1 MKKKLTFLAVLT
13 CSFLSYSQDPDDSY
27 KLLFIGVDG
36 VRSDALQQQITNG
49 NAPNIKSIFD
59 AGMST
64 YDSWNMGTTSSG
76 PSWSNMLTGVWQ
88 AKHGVSNNN
97 YTGSNYNTFPYFPTR
112 VKECRPN
119 LKAVQITSWAPMSDN
134 VYNDGWNNKIIVPT
148 DDAATQVAINQ
159 LQDPQLDL
167 LFYYLNDCDAAGHGN
182 GFNPAVAPYMNAIA
196 YADSQIGQVLNA
208 LEARPTYSSEKWLI
222 LVCTDH
228 GGSGTS
234 HGGNSNDERHIWWG
248 ASGYQI
254 PHMTISGS
262 DPGSFTFGTSPNP
275 AVIQQT
281 PVQTDIAVT
290 ALNYLIRD
298 TLCIQSHNSTW
309 NLDGKSWLIKEES
322 TAGLNTNKINFNW
335 SVSPNPTSGLCEISL
350 ETGMNEPAQMTIQNL
365 TGKAVYE
372 STLPALG
379 ANQKIQLNLSDLD
392 AGTYFIRI
400 SIKGQTTSQLLIK
413 Q

>member
-1 MKKKLTFLAVLT
+1 MKKKLTFLTVLT
-13 CSFLSYSQDPDDSY
+13 LSFLSYSQDPDDAY
-27 KLLFIGVDG
+27 KLLFIGIDG

-88 AKHGVSNNN
+88 AKHGVSSNN
-97 YTGSNYNTFPYFPTR
+97 YTGSNYNAFPYFPTR

-254 PHMTISGS
+254 PHMTITGS
-262 DPGSFTFGTSPNP
+262 DPGSFTFGTPPTP
-275 AVIQQT
+275 AAIQQT

-298 TLCIQSHNSTW
+298 TLCIQSHNSVW

-322 TAGLNTNKINFNW
+322 TAGLDQDNEFSNW
-335 SVSPNPTSGLCEISL
+335 KVSPNPTTGICEISIPNAMDESTQISICKL
-350 ETGMNEPAQMTIQNL
+350 DGTVAYNTKISSGLSNQQIQLDLSNL
-365 TGKAVYE
+365 T
-372 STLPALG
+372 S
-379 ANQKIQLNLSDLD
+379 
-392 AGTYFIRI
+392 GTYLIRLT
-400 SIKGQTTSQLLIK
+400 SKGQTTSQLIIK

>member
-1 MKKKLTFLAVLT
+1 MKKNLFFLAALT
-13 CSFLSYSQDPDDSY
+13 LNFVGYSQDADNEY
-27 KLLFIGVDG
+27 KVLFIGIDG
-36 VRSDALQQQITNG
+36 VRSDALQQQIANG
-49 NAPNIKSIFD
+49 NAPNIKHIFD
-59 AGMST
+59 TGMST

-88 AKHGVSNNN
+88 SKHGVSNNN
-97 YTGSNYNTFPYFPTR
+97 YTGSNYNTFPYFPKR
-112 VKECRPN
+112 VKECRPD

-182 GFNPAVAPYMNAIA
+182 GFNPTVTPYMNAIA
-196 YADSQIGQVLNA
+196 YADSQVGQVLDA

-248 ASGYQI
+248 AAGYQI
-254 PHMTISGS
+254 PHMTITGS
-262 DPGSFTFGTSPNP
+262 DPGSFTFGTPPTP
-275 AVIQQT
+275 AAIQQT

-298 TLCIQSHNSTW
+298 SLCVQSHAAAW
-309 NLDGKSWLIKEES
+309 NLDGKSWLVQEES
-322 TAGLNTNKINFNW
+322 TAGLEQNKVFSNW
-335 SVSPNPTSGLCEISL
+335 KISPNPTTGICEISIPNA
-350 ETGMNEPAQMTIQNL
+350 TD
-365 TGKAVYE
+365 E
-372 STLPALG
+372 STQIAVCQLDG
-379 ANQKIQLNLSDLD
+379 TTVHNTTVSSNSSNQQIQLDLSDLTS
-392 AGTYFIRI
+392 GTYLIRLTT
-400 SIKGQTTSQLLIK
+400 KGQTTSQLMIK

>member
-1 MKKKLTFLAVLT
+1 MNRKLTFLTALT
-13 CSFLSYSQDPDDSY
+13 FSFLSYSQDADDTY

-112 VKECRPN
+112 VKECRPD

-167 LFYYLNDCDAAGHGN
+167 LFFYLNDCDAAGHGN
-182 GFNPAVAPYMNAIA
+182 GFNPTVAPYMNAIA
-196 YADSQIGQVLNA
+196 YADSQIGQVLTA
-208 LEARPTYSSEKWLI
+208 LQARPNYSTEKWLI

-254 PHMTISGS
+254 PHLVITGS
-262 DPGSFTFGTSPNP
+262 DPGSFTFGTPPNP

-298 TLCIQSHNSTW
+298 TLCIQSHASTW

-322 TAGLNTNKINFNW
+322 TAGLGQNKALSNW
-335 SVSPNPTSGLCEISL
+335 KISPNPTTGICEISIPNATEESTQITL
-350 ETGMNEPAQMTIQNL
+350 CQLDGTVAYSTTIASNSSNQQIQLDLSNL
-365 TGKAVYE
+365 T
-372 STLPALG
+372 S
-379 ANQKIQLNLSDLD
+379 
-392 AGTYFIRI
+392 GTYLIRLTT
-400 SIKGQTTSQLLIK
+400 KGQTSSQLMIK

>member
-1 MKKKLTFLAVLT
+1 MKRKLTFLCALT
-13 CSFLSYSQDPDDSY
+13 LVFASHAQDADDSY

-36 VRSDALQQQITNG
+36 VRSDALRILIDAG
-49 NAPNIKSIFD
+49 EAPNIANIFQT
-59 AGMST
+59 GMST
-64 YDSWNMGTTSSG
+64 YDSWNLGTTSSG

-88 AKHGVSNNN
+88 AKHGVANNN
-97 YTGSNYNTFPYFPTR
+97 YTGSNYNTYPYFPKR

-159 LQDPQLDL
+159 LQDPQLDV

-182 GFNPAVAPYMNAIA
+182 GFNPTVTPYMNAIK
-196 YADSQIGQVLNA
+196 YADSQIGQVLTA
-208 LEARPTYSSEKWLI
+208 LQARANYSTEKWLI

-248 ASGYQI
+248 ATGYQI
-254 PHMTISGS
+254 PQMVITGD
-262 DPGSFTFGTSPNP
+262 DPGSFTFGP
-275 AVIQQT
+275 APDPEVIKLT

-290 ALNYLIRD
+290 AMHYLIRD
-298 TLCIQSHNSTW
+298 TLCYQSHEPAW
-309 NLDGKSWLIKEES
+309 DLDGKSWLVNEPS
-322 TAGLNTNKINFNW
+322 TAGLNEQKASASW
-335 SVSPNPTSGLCEISL
+335 SVFPNPASGLFTVSMKEGVS
-350 ETGMNEPAQMTIQNL
+350 GPAHLIVSDL
-365 TGKAVYE
+365 AGKTVYE
-372 STLPALG
+372 NTHSAVHPGKELPLDLSG
-379 ANQKIQLNLSDLD
+379 LNS
-392 AGTYFIRI
+392 GTYLLGV
-400 SIKGQTTSQLLIK
+400 SINGQMTSQLIIK